1 MRSPMLLI
9 LIWRMMKSN
18 LGPKLSDRNH
28 QLELSTVDGNAM
40 NSRSQDLLFLVMMV
54 NQLTLRR
61 QSMKMVLSLL
71 LRLADPLTRLC
82 LSAENVI
89 LIKTLME
96 SFITILLM
104 LARGLLSIALSRRCS
119 RAPLS
124 RSNALV

>member
-1 MRSPMLLI
+1 MLLI

-71 LRLADPLTRLC
+71 LRLVDPLTRLC

-89 LIKTLME
+89 LIKT
-96 SFITILLM
+96 
-104 LARGLLSIALSRRCS
+104 
-119 RAPLS
+119 
-124 RSNALV
+124 